1 MIKSEWLM
9 GLVGL
14 NSDRRAGV
22 SLWTPYYLNPTIHVA
37 KSTKHE
43 LFMLQFKLS
52 DIHLRIDEKC
62 QHPTKNNKILYVH
75 FYTVAT
81 HEDGWGGYG

>member
-1 MIKSEWLM
+1 
-9 GLVGL
+9 
-14 NSDRRAGV
+14 
-22 SLWTPYYLNPTIHVA
+22 
-37 KSTKHE
+37 
-43 LFMLQFKLS
+43 MLQFILS

-62 QHPTKNNKILYVH
+62 QHPTKNNKILNVH

>member
-1 MIKSEWLM
+1 MTLINAS
-9 GLVGL
+9 
-14 NSDRRAGV
+14 N
-22 SLWTPYYLNPTIHVA
+22 HVTFA
-37 KSTKHE
+37 IEHE
-43 LFMLQFKLS
+43 PFMFQFTLS

-62 QHPTKNNKILYVH
+62 QHATKNNKILSVH

>member
-9 GLVGL
+9 GLVDL
-14 NSDRRAGV
+14 ASDRRAGV
-22 SLWTPYYLNPTIHVA
+22 SLWTPSYLNPTIHVA
-37 KSTKHE
+37 NFTKHE
-43 LFMLQFKLS
+43 LIMLQFILS
-52 DIHLRIDEKC
+52 DIRLSIDEKR
-62 QHPTKNNKILYVH
+62 QHPAKNNKILNVH